1 MSSGV
6 IEDARPGAPGVNGR
20 KGERGS
26 SQPGGPGRPGEKGFK
41 GDTGENDHV
50 HGPINMAINITRL
63 FVFSISCIKGK

>member
-6 IEDARPGAPGVNGR
+6 TEDARPGAPGLSGR

-41 GDTGENDHV
+41 GDTGENHHV
-50 HGPINMAINITRL
+50 YGPINMAIDITRL
-63 FVFSISCIKGK
+63 FVVSISCIEGK